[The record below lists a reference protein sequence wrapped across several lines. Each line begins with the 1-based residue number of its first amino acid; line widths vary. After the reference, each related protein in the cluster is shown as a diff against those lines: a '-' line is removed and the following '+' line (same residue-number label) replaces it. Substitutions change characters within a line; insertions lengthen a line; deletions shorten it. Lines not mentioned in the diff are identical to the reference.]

1 MPAISSHPSVEKQ
14 IQILIEL
21 TDGLRATRQTA
32 ISGADLPAE
41 FREKLAQ
48 LSSGLNNLR
57 RQAAENTLERDNL
70 LALAHIGQVVNSS
83 LKLDDVL
90 RIVMDTIVR
99 LTGAERGFL
108 MLRDAQSEFSIRIAR
123 NWEQETVEAGEFAIS
138 RTVVNRV
145 VAEGQPI
152 LTTNAQE
159 DPRFDSQASIIAY
172 NLRSILCV
180 PLKVKGELIGVIY
193 ADNRMRTG
201 LFSEAQ
207 RDLLAAFSDQ
217 AAVAIDNARL
227 FETQQRLTE
236 ELAVAYDSTL
246 VGWARALELRDKET
260 EGHTQRVTEMTEQM
274 GRAVGMGNEELLHVR
289 RGALLHDMGKMGIP
303 DAILHKPGPLND
315 EEWAIMRQHPFHAY
329 TMLSPI
335 DFLKP
340 ALDIP
345 YCHHE
350 KLDGSGYPQG
360 LREGQIPLG
369 ARLFA
374 IVDVWDAL
382 ISDRVYR
389 KAWPKD
395 KALSFVR
402 EQSGRHFDPTA
413 VETLAKVVG

>member
-48 LSSGLNNLR
+48 LSSGLNNLS

-274 GRAVGMGNEELLHVR
+274 
-289 RGALLHDMGKMGIP
+289 
-303 DAILHKPGPLND
+303 
-315 EEWAIMRQHPFHAY
+315 
-329 TMLSPI
+329 
-335 DFLKP
+335 
-340 ALDIP
+340 
-345 YCHHE
+345 
-350 KLDGSGYPQG
+350 
-360 LREGQIPLG
+360 
-369 ARLFA
+369 
-374 IVDVWDAL
+374 
-382 ISDRVYR
+382 
-389 KAWPKD
+389 
-395 KALSFVR
+395 
-402 EQSGRHFDPTA
+402 
-413 VETLAKVVG
+413 

>member
-350 KLDGSGYPQG
+350 KWDCSGYPQG

-402 EQSGRHFDPTA
+402 EQSGLHFDPTA